1 MLVDGEQIDRAGALL
16 EPLSVGQIE
25 LDHRTRKIVCPSRGG
40 SKKVI
45 AAAQILDDHEIEV
58 EDIAL
63 RRPSLD
69 DVFLKLT
76 GHRAEEI
83 PSEDGD
89 SA

>member
-1 MLVDGEQIDRAGALL
+1 M
-16 EPLSVGQIE
+16 
-25 LDHRTRKIVCPSRGG
+25 
-40 SKKVI
+40 I

-83 PSEDGD
+83 SSEDGD
-89 SA
+89 TA